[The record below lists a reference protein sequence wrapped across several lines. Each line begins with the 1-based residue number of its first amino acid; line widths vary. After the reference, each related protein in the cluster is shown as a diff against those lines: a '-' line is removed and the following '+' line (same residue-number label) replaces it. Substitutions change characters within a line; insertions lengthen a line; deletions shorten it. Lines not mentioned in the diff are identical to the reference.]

1 MEVGISC
8 RKLSQC
14 FHLFQFFVIQ
24 TLSLSLSVSLS
35 LYLYLSLSLSLCL
48 SASLCLSLRSSFSF
62 LFWIK
67 IRLWTSYSK
76 SIPYL
81 IVRRMAVLFSF
92 TTVYVGLIYQQC
104 LFFRGSSRMSIP
116 ELHLQLGR
124 LGPYQDISLFETC
137 TISLQMDILSGK
149 IYWSC
154 PSWLL
159 GIAFLRLYC
168 YIFALGKALLHVD
181 FCSVTTIQTTQG
193 KWKTCTVLGCEDCI
207 SLFW

>member
-24 TLSLSLSVSLS
+24 TLSLSVSFCQSLSVSVSLPLS
-35 LYLYLSLSLSLCL
+35 V
-48 SASLCLSLRSSFSF
+48 SLRSSFPF

-92 TTVYVGLIYQQC
+92 TSVYVGLIYQQC

-124 LGPYQDISLFETC
+124 WGPYQGISLFETC

-193 KWKTCTVLGCEDCI
+193 KWKTCTILGCEDCI

>member
-1 MEVGISC
+1 M
-8 RKLSQC
+8 
-14 FHLFQFFVIQ
+14 FP
-24 TLSLSLSVSLS
+24 SVSVLCNPDSVSVSFCQS
-35 LYLYLSLSLSLCL
+35 LYLSRCLSL
-48 SASLCLSLRSSFSF
+48 SLCLSLRSSFSF

-92 TTVYVGLIYQQC
+92 TSVYVGLIYQQC

-124 LGPYQDISLFETC
+124 LGPYQGISLFETC

-181 FCSVTTIQTTQG
+181 FWSVTTIQTTQG
-193 KWKTCTVLGCEDCI
+193 KWKTCTILGCEDCF
-207 SLFW
+207 SLFGKVMVTLSCI